1 MTSKLEQLKQ
11 YTTVVAD
18 TGDFDA
24 IARLKP
30 VDATTNPSLLLKA
43 AALPRY
49 AEHLRQATAG
59 SGGDAGLACD
69 RFAVAVGKDI
79 LGVIPGRISTEVDA
93 RLSFDS
99 EATLARAHRLIEPV
113 RRTGH
118 RPRAGS
124 DQDRLHLGRNPRRRD
139 SGTRGHPDQPDPA
152 VLLRPGGGLRRRRGV
167 PHLSVRRAHL
177 RLVQEEREPRL
188 RRRRGSRRAVGLAH
202 LSLLQGQR
210 LQDGGDGRQLPQ
222 SRPDRATGRLRPPD
236 HQSRPAATTG

>member
-1 MTSKLEQLKQ
+1 RRRRRTGLRPLRRGSRQGHPRSHSRT
-11 YTTVVAD
+11 YFHRSRRAPVVRQR
-18 TGDFDA
+18 GH
-24 IARLKP
+24 
-30 VDATTNPSLLLKA
+30 
-43 AALPRY
+43 PRP
-49 AEHLRQATAG
+49 RPPP
-59 SGGDAGLACD
+59 D
-69 RFAVAVGKDI
+69 RA
-79 LGVIPGRISTEVDA
+79 
-93 RLSFDS
+93 
-99 EATLARAHRLIEPV
+99 V

-167 PHLSVRRAHL
+167 PHLAVRRAHL